1 MFCKNCG
8 RQLLPNEKFCA
19 DCGTPV
25 SEQESGTQREQTAE
39 QSAAYS
45 QPIEQPTEVN
55 AWNEQTQ
62 PVEVQQT
69 DAFNNQTAANDYAA
83 PQYQTVNAQ
92 GGYNQYQ
99 NGQQGGYTYDYN
111 NQAVQPQYAQPMPK
125 KKSKAPFIITACG
138 VAVAL
143 VIAIAVFF
151 IFTNLNKA
159 TTPQGQIQG
168 TWVAEEDG
176 VKIQL
181 EFKPDGTI
189 NIPNAKEL
197 GKLISSYAGSS
208 DYGDFINYDEIFNMI
223 KLTYSIDDQKTLSVN
238 FEVSFINQSQS
249 QSLKWSDD
257 PANGGSDTW
266 GIDGD
271 NLYIAGVKLTR
282 VNS

>member
-25 SEQESGTQREQTAE
+25 PVQESAVQNEQPIAENQSVEQTADMN
-39 QSAAYS
+39 
-45 QPIEQPTEVN
+45 VR
-55 AWNEQTQ
+55 NEQTQ

-69 DAFNNQTAANDYAA
+69 DAFNSQTAANDYAA

-99 NGQQGGYTYDYN
+99 NGQQGGYSYDYN

-125 KKSKAPFIITACG
+125 KKSKTPFIITACG

-159 TTPQGQIQG
+159 TPQGQIQG

-176 VKIQL
+176 VRIQL

-208 DYGDFINYDEIFNMI
+208 DYSDFINYDEIFNMI

-271 NLYIAGVKLTR
+271 NLYIAGTKLTR

>member
-19 DCGTPV
+19 DCGAPV
-25 SEQESGTQREQTAE
+25 PVQESAIQNEKPIAENQSVEQTADMN
-39 QSAAYS
+39 
-45 QPIEQPTEVN
+45 VR
-55 AWNEQTQ
+55 NEQTQ

-125 KKSKAPFIITACG
+125 KKSKTPFIITACG

-176 VKIQL
+176 VRIQL

-189 NIPNAKEL
+189 GIPNAKEL
-197 GKLISSYAGSS
+197 GELISNYVGSS
-208 DYGDFINYDEIFNMI
+208 EYSDIINYDEIFNLIDM
-223 KLTYSIDDQKTLSVN
+223 KYSIDDEKTLSISL
-238 FEVSFINQSQS
+238 EVSFVNQSQS

-271 NLYIAGVKLTR
+271 NLYIAGTKLTR

>member
-25 SEQESGTQREQTAE
+25 PVQESAIQNEKPIAENQSVEQTADMN
-39 QSAAYS
+39 
-45 QPIEQPTEVN
+45 VR
-55 AWNEQTQ
+55 NEQTQ

-99 NGQQGGYTYDYN
+99 NGQQGGYSYDYN
-111 NQAVQPQYAQPMPK
+111 NQGVQPQYAQPIPK
-125 KKSKAPFIITACG
+125 KKSKTPFIITACG

-159 TTPQGQIQG
+159 TPQGQIQG

-176 VKIQL
+176 VRIQL

-223 KLTYSIDDQKTLSVN
+223 KLTYSIDDQKTLSVS

-271 NLYIAGVKLTR
+271 NLYIAGTKLTR

>member
-25 SEQESGTQREQTAE
+25 PVQESAIQNEKPIAENQSVEQTADMN
-39 QSAAYS
+39 
-45 QPIEQPTEVN
+45 VR
-55 AWNEQTQ
+55 NEQTQ

-99 NGQQGGYTYDYN
+99 NGQQGGYSYDYN
-111 NQAVQPQYAQPMPK
+111 NQGVQPQYAQPIPK
-125 KKSKAPFIITACG
+125 KKSKTPFIITACG

-159 TTPQGQIQG
+159 TPQGQIQG

-176 VKIQL
+176 VRIQL

-208 DYGDFINYDEIFNMI
+208 DYSDFINYDEIFNMI

-271 NLYIAGVKLTR
+271 NLYIAGTKLTR
-282 VNS
+282 VNG

>member
-25 SEQESGTQREQTAE
+25 PVQESAIQNEKPIAENQSVEQTADMN
-39 QSAAYS
+39 
-45 QPIEQPTEVN
+45 VR
-55 AWNEQTQ
+55 NEQTQ

-99 NGQQGGYTYDYN
+99 NGQQGGYSYDYN
-111 NQAVQPQYAQPMPK
+111 NQGVQPQYAQPIPK
-125 KKSKAPFIITACG
+125 KKSKTPFIITACG
-138 VAVAL
+138 VAGAL

-159 TTPQGQIQG
+159 TPQGQIQG

-176 VKIQL
+176 VRIQL

-208 DYGDFINYDEIFNMI
+208 DYSDFINYDEIFNMI

-271 NLYIAGVKLTR
+271 NLYIAGTKLTR

>member
-25 SEQESGTQREQTAE
+25 PEQEVSVQSEQTVEQPV
-39 QSAAYS
+39 AYN
-45 QPIEQPTEVN
+45 QPIEQQTEVN
-55 AWNEQTQ
+55 AQNEQTQ
-62 PVEVQQT
+62 PVENQQT
-69 DAFNNQTAANDYAA
+69 DAYNQMPANDYSA

-99 NGQQGGYTYDYN
+99 NGQQGGYAYDYN

-125 KKSKAPFIITACG
+125 KKSKTPFIITACG
-138 VAVAL
+138 IAVAL
-143 VIAIAVFF
+143 AIAIAAFF

-159 TTPQGQIQG
+159 TPQGQIQG
-168 TWVAEEDG
+168 TWAAEEDG
-176 VKIQL
+176 VSIQL

-223 KLTYSIDDQKTLSVN
+223 KLTYSIDDQKTLSVS
-238 FEVSFINQSQS
+238 FEVSFINQSQT

-271 NLYIAGVKLTR
+271 TLYIAGTKLTR
-282 VNS
+282 INN

>member
-25 SEQESGTQREQTAE
+25 PVQESAIQNEKPIAENQSVEQTADMN
-39 QSAAYS
+39 
-45 QPIEQPTEVN
+45 VR
-55 AWNEQTQ
+55 NEQTQ

-111 NQAVQPQYAQPMPK
+111 NQAVQPQYAQPIPK
-125 KKSKAPFIITACG
+125 KKSKTPFIITACG

-143 VIAIAVFF
+143 VIAIAAFF

-159 TTPQGQIQG
+159 TPQGQIQG

-176 VKIQL
+176 VRIQL

-223 KLTYSIDDQKTLSVN
+223 KLTYSIDDQKTLSVS

-271 NLYIAGVKLTR
+271 NLYIAGTKLTR

>member
-19 DCGTPV
+19 DCGAPV
-25 SEQESGTQREQTAE
+25 PVQESAVQNEKPIAENQSVEQTADMN
-39 QSAAYS
+39 
-45 QPIEQPTEVN
+45 VR
-55 AWNEQTQ
+55 NEQTQ

-125 KKSKAPFIITACG
+125 KKSKTPFIITACG

-159 TTPQGQIQG
+159 TPQGQIQG

-176 VKIQL
+176 VRIQL

-271 NLYIAGVKLTR
+271 NLYIAGTKLTR

>member
-25 SEQESGTQREQTAE
+25 PEQEVSVQSEQTVEQPVV
-39 QSAAYS
+39 YN
-45 QPIEQPTEVN
+45 QPIEQQTEVN
-55 AWNEQTQ
+55 AQNEQTQ
-62 PVEVQQT
+62 PVENQQT
-69 DAFNNQTAANDYAA
+69 DAYNQMPANDYSA

-99 NGQQGGYTYDYN
+99 NGQQGGYAYDYN

-125 KKSKAPFIITACG
+125 KKSKTPFIITACG
-138 VAVAL
+138 IAVAL
-143 VIAIAVFF
+143 AIAIAVFF

-159 TTPQGQIQG
+159 TPQGQIQG

-176 VKIQL
+176 VSVQL

-223 KLTYSIDDQKTLSVN
+223 KLTYSIDDQKTLSVS
-238 FEVSFINQSQS
+238 FEVSFINQSQT

-271 NLYIAGVKLTR
+271 TLYIAGTKLTR
-282 VNS
+282 INN

>member
-19 DCGTPV
+19 DCGAPV
-25 SEQESGTQREQTAE
+25 PVQESAIQNEKPIAENQSVEQTADMN
-39 QSAAYS
+39 
-45 QPIEQPTEVN
+45 VR
-55 AWNEQTQ
+55 NEQTQ

-125 KKSKAPFIITACG
+125 KKSKTPFIITACG

-143 VIAIAVFF
+143 VIAIAAFF

-159 TTPQGQIQG
+159 TPQGQIQG

-176 VKIQL
+176 VRIQL

-223 KLTYSIDDQKTLSVN
+223 KLTYSIDDQKTLSVS

-249 QSLKWSDD
+249 QPLKWSDD

-271 NLYIAGVKLTR
+271 NLYIAGTKLTR

>member
-1 MFCKNCG
+1 MNV
-8 RQLLPNEKFCA
+8 R
-19 DCGTPV
+19 
-25 SEQESGTQREQTAE
+25 
-39 QSAAYS
+39 
-45 QPIEQPTEVN
+45 
-55 AWNEQTQ
+55 NEQTQ

-99 NGQQGGYTYDYN
+99 NGQQGGYSYDYN
-111 NQAVQPQYAQPMPK
+111 NQGVQPQYAQPIPK
-125 KKSKAPFIITACG
+125 KKSKTPFIITACG

-159 TTPQGQIQG
+159 TPQGQIQG

-176 VKIQL
+176 VRIQL

-208 DYGDFINYDEIFNMI
+208 DYSDFINYDEIFNMI

-271 NLYIAGVKLTR
+271 NLYIAGTKLTR

>member
-19 DCGTPV
+19 DCGAPV
-25 SEQESGTQREQTAE
+25 PVQESAIQNEKPIAENQSVEQTADMN
-39 QSAAYS
+39 
-45 QPIEQPTEVN
+45 VR
-55 AWNEQTQ
+55 NEQTQ

-83 PQYQTVNAQ
+83 PQYQTINAQ

-125 KKSKAPFIITACG
+125 KKSKTPFIITACG

-143 VIAIAVFF
+143 AIAIAAFF

-159 TTPQGQIQG
+159 TPQGQIQG

-176 VKIQL
+176 VRIQL

-223 KLTYSIDDQKTLSVN
+223 KLTYSIDDQKTLSVS

>member
-25 SEQESGTQREQTAE
+25 SEQEVSVQSEQTVE
-39 QSAAYS
+39 QPVAYN
-45 QPIEQPTEVN
+45 QPIEQQTEVN
-55 AWNEQTQ
+55 AQNEQTQ
-62 PVEVQQT
+62 PVENQQT
-69 DAFNNQTAANDYAA
+69 DAYNQMPANDYSA

-92 GGYNQYQ
+92 GGYNQYR
-99 NGQQGGYTYDYN
+99 NGQQGGYAYDYN

-125 KKSKAPFIITACG
+125 KKSKTPFIITACG
-138 VAVAL
+138 IAVAL
-143 VIAIAVFF
+143 AIAIAVFF

-159 TTPQGQIQG
+159 TPQGQIQG

-176 VKIQL
+176 VSVQL

-223 KLTYSIDDQKTLSVN
+223 KLTYSIDDQKTLSVS
-238 FEVSFINQSQS
+238 FEVSFINQSQT

-271 NLYIAGVKLTR
+271 TLYIAGTKLTR
-282 VNS
+282 INN

>member
-25 SEQESGTQREQTAE
+25 SEQESAVQNEQPIAENQSVEQTADMN
-39 QSAAYS
+39 
-45 QPIEQPTEVN
+45 VR
-55 AWNEQTQ
+55 NEQTQ

-99 NGQQGGYTYDYN
+99 NGQQGGYSYDYN
-111 NQAVQPQYAQPMPK
+111 NQGVQPQYAQPIPK
-125 KKSKAPFIITACG
+125 KKSKTPFIITACG

-159 TTPQGQIQG
+159 TPQGQIQG

-176 VKIQL
+176 VRIQL

-208 DYGDFINYDEIFNMI
+208 DYSDFINYDEIFNMI
-223 KLTYSIDDQKTLSVN
+223 KLTYSIDDQKTLSVS

-271 NLYIAGVKLTR
+271 NLYIAGTKLTR

>member
-19 DCGTPV
+19 DCGAPV
-25 SEQESGTQREQTAE
+25 PVQESAIQNEKPIAENQSVEQTADMN
-39 QSAAYS
+39 
-45 QPIEQPTEVN
+45 VR
-55 AWNEQTQ
+55 NEQTQ

-125 KKSKAPFIITACG
+125 KKSKTPFIITACG

-159 TTPQGQIQG
+159 TPQGQIQG

-176 VKIQL
+176 VRIQL

-208 DYGDFINYDEIFNMI
+208 DYSDFINYDEIFNMI

-271 NLYIAGVKLTR
+271 NLYIAGTKLTR

>member
-19 DCGTPV
+19 DCGAPV
-25 SEQESGTQREQTAE
+25 PVQESAVQNEQPIAENQSVEQTADMN
-39 QSAAYS
+39 
-45 QPIEQPTEVN
+45 VR
-55 AWNEQTQ
+55 NEQTQ

-99 NGQQGGYTYDYN
+99 NGQQGGYSYDYN
-111 NQAVQPQYAQPMPK
+111 NQGVRPQYAQPIPK
-125 KKSKAPFIITACG
+125 KKSKTPFIITACG

-159 TTPQGQIQG
+159 TPQGQIQG

-176 VKIQL
+176 VRIQL

-208 DYGDFINYDEIFNMI
+208 DYSDFINYDEIFNMI
-223 KLTYSIDDQKTLSVN
+223 KLTYSIDDQKTLSVS

-271 NLYIAGVKLTR
+271 NLYIAGTKLTR

>member
-25 SEQESGTQREQTAE
+25 SEQESAVQNEQPIAENQSVEQTADMN
-39 QSAAYS
+39 
-45 QPIEQPTEVN
+45 VR
-55 AWNEQTQ
+55 NEQTQ

-159 TTPQGQIQG
+159 TPQGQIQG
-168 TWVAEEDG
+168 IWVAEEDG
-176 VKIQL
+176 VRVQL

-223 KLTYSIDDQKTLSVN
+223 KLTYSIDDQKTLSVS

-271 NLYIAGVKLTR
+271 NLYIAGTKLTR

>member
-19 DCGTPV
+19 DCGAPV
-25 SEQESGTQREQTAE
+25 PVQESAVQNEQPIAENQSVEQTADMN
-39 QSAAYS
+39 
-45 QPIEQPTEVN
+45 VR
-55 AWNEQTQ
+55 NEQTQ

-125 KKSKAPFIITACG
+125 KKSKTPFIITACG

-143 VIAIAVFF
+143 VIAIAAFF

-159 TTPQGQIQG
+159 TPQGQIQG

-176 VKIQL
+176 VRVQL

-223 KLTYSIDDQKTLSVN
+223 KLTYSIDDQKTLSVS

-271 NLYIAGVKLTR
+271 NLYIAGTKLTR

>member
-25 SEQESGTQREQTAE
+25 SEQESAVQNEQPIAENQSVEQTADMN
-39 QSAAYS
+39 
-45 QPIEQPTEVN
+45 VR
-55 AWNEQTQ
+55 NEQTQ

-99 NGQQGGYTYDYN
+99 NGQQGGYSYDYN
-111 NQAVQPQYAQPMPK
+111 NQGVQPQYAQPIPK
-125 KKSKAPFIITACG
+125 KKSKTPFIITACG

-159 TTPQGQIQG
+159 TPQGQIQG

-176 VKIQL
+176 VRIQL

-223 KLTYSIDDQKTLSVN
+223 KLTYSIDDQKTLSVS

-271 NLYIAGVKLTR
+271 NLYIAGTKLTR

>member
-19 DCGTPV
+19 DCGAPV
-25 SEQESGTQREQTAE
+25 SEQESAVQNEQPIAENQSVEQTADMN
-39 QSAAYS
+39 
-45 QPIEQPTEVN
+45 VR
-55 AWNEQTQ
+55 NEQTQ

-159 TTPQGQIQG
+159 TPQGQIQG

-176 VKIQL
+176 VRIQL

-208 DYGDFINYDEIFNMI
+208 DYSDFINYDEIFNMI

-271 NLYIAGVKLTR
+271 NLYIAGTKLTR

>member
-19 DCGTPV
+19 DCGAPV
-25 SEQESGTQREQTAE
+25 PVQESAIQNEKPIAENQSVEQTADMN
-39 QSAAYS
+39 
-45 QPIEQPTEVN
+45 VR
-55 AWNEQTQ
+55 NEQTQ

-99 NGQQGGYTYDYN
+99 NGQQGGYSYDYN
-111 NQAVQPQYAQPMPK
+111 NQGVQPQYAQPIPK
-125 KKSKAPFIITACG
+125 KKSKTPFIITACG

-159 TTPQGQIQG
+159 TPQGQIQG

-176 VKIQL
+176 VRIQL

-223 KLTYSIDDQKTLSVN
+223 KLTYSIDDQKTLSVS

>member
-25 SEQESGTQREQTAE
+25 PVQESAIQNEKPIAENQSVEQTADMN
-39 QSAAYS
+39 
-45 QPIEQPTEVN
+45 VR
-55 AWNEQTQ
+55 NEQTQ

-99 NGQQGGYTYDYN
+99 NGQQGGYSYDYN
-111 NQAVQPQYAQPMPK
+111 NQGVQPQYAQPIPK
-125 KKSKAPFIITACG
+125 KKSKTPFIITACG

-159 TTPQGQIQG
+159 TPQGQIQG

-176 VKIQL
+176 VRIQL

-208 DYGDFINYDEIFNMI
+208 DYSDFINYDELFNMI

-271 NLYIAGVKLTR
+271 NLYIAGTKLTR

>member
-25 SEQESGTQREQTAE
+25 PVQESAIQNEKPIAENQSVEQTADMNV
-39 QSAAYS
+39 Q
-45 QPIEQPTEVN
+45 
-55 AWNEQTQ
+55 NEQTQ

-99 NGQQGGYTYDYN
+99 NGQQGGYSYDYN
-111 NQAVQPQYAQPMPK
+111 NQGVQPQYAQPIPK
-125 KKSKAPFIITACG
+125 KKSKTPFIITACG

-159 TTPQGQIQG
+159 TPQGQIQG

-176 VKIQL
+176 VRIQL

-208 DYGDFINYDEIFNMI
+208 DYSDFINYDEIFNMI

-271 NLYIAGVKLTR
+271 NLYIAGTKLTR

>member
-19 DCGTPV
+19 DCGAPV
-25 SEQESGTQREQTAE
+25 PVQESAIQNEKPIAENQSVEQTADMN
-39 QSAAYS
+39 
-45 QPIEQPTEVN
+45 VR
-55 AWNEQTQ
+55 NEQTQ

-99 NGQQGGYTYDYN
+99 NGQQGGYSYDYN
-111 NQAVQPQYAQPMPK
+111 NQGVQPQYAQPIPK
-125 KKSKAPFIITACG
+125 KKSKTPFIITACG

-159 TTPQGQIQG
+159 TPQGQIQG
-168 TWVAEEDG
+168 TWVAEEEG
-176 VKIQL
+176 VRIQL

-208 DYGDFINYDEIFNMI
+208 DYSDFINYDEIFNMI

-271 NLYIAGVKLTR
+271 NLYIAGTKLTR

>member
-19 DCGTPV
+19 DCGAPV
-25 SEQESGTQREQTAE
+25 PVQESAIQNEKPIAENQSVEQTADMN
-39 QSAAYS
+39 
-45 QPIEQPTEVN
+45 VR
-55 AWNEQTQ
+55 NEQTQ

-69 DAFNNQTAANDYAA
+69 DAFNNQTAANDYSA

-125 KKSKAPFIITACG
+125 KKSRTPFIITACG

-159 TTPQGQIQG
+159 TPQGQIQG

-176 VKIQL
+176 VRIQL

-223 KLTYSIDDQKTLSVN
+223 KLTYSIDDQNTLSVN

-271 NLYIAGVKLTR
+271 NLYIAGTKLTR

>member
-25 SEQESGTQREQTAE
+25 SEQESAVQNEQPIAENQSVEQTADMN
-39 QSAAYS
+39 
-45 QPIEQPTEVN
+45 VR
-55 AWNEQTQ
+55 NEQTQ

-99 NGQQGGYTYDYN
+99 NGQQGGYSYDYN
-111 NQAVQPQYAQPMPK
+111 NQGVQPQYAQPIPK
-125 KKSKAPFIITACG
+125 KKSKTPFIITACG

-159 TTPQGQIQG
+159 TPQGQIQG

-176 VKIQL
+176 VRIQL

-208 DYGDFINYDEIFNMI
+208 DYSDFINYDEIFNMI

-271 NLYIAGVKLTR
+271 NLYIAGTKLTR

>member
-19 DCGTPV
+19 DCGAPV
-25 SEQESGTQREQTAE
+25 PVQESAIQNEKPIAENQSVEQTADMN
-39 QSAAYS
+39 
-45 QPIEQPTEVN
+45 VR
-55 AWNEQTQ
+55 NEQTQ

-69 DAFNNQTAANDYAA
+69 DAFNNQTAANDYSA

-99 NGQQGGYTYDYN
+99 NGQQGGYSYDYN
-111 NQAVQPQYAQPMPK
+111 NQGVQPQYAQPIPK
-125 KKSKAPFIITACG
+125 KKSKTPFIITACG

-159 TTPQGQIQG
+159 TPQGQIQG

-176 VKIQL
+176 VRIQL

-208 DYGDFINYDEIFNMI
+208 DYSDFINYDEIFNMI

-271 NLYIAGVKLTR
+271 NLYIAGTKLTR

>member
-25 SEQESGTQREQTAE
+25 PEQEVSVQSEQTVEQPV
-39 QSAAYS
+39 AYN
-45 QPIEQPTEVN
+45 QPIEQQTEVN
-55 AWNEQTQ
+55 AQNEQTQ
-62 PVEVQQT
+62 PVENQQT
-69 DAFNNQTAANDYAA
+69 DAYNQMPANDYSA

-92 GGYNQYQ
+92 GGHNQYQ
-99 NGQQGGYTYDYN
+99 NGQQGGYAYDYN
-111 NQAVQPQYAQPMPK
+111 NQAVQPQYAQPISK
-125 KKSKAPFIITACG
+125 KKSKTPFIITACG
-138 VAVAL
+138 IAVAL
-143 VIAIAVFF
+143 AIAIAAFF

-159 TTPQGQIQG
+159 TPQGQIQG
-168 TWVAEEDG
+168 TWVAEEDD
-176 VKIQL
+176 VSVQL

-197 GKLISSYAGSS
+197 GKLISSYAGGSE
-208 DYGDFINYDEIFNMI
+208 YGDFINYDEIFNMI
-223 KLTYSIDDQKTLSVN
+223 KLTYSIDDQKTLSVS
-238 FEVSFINQSQS
+238 FEVSFINQSQT

-271 NLYIAGVKLTR
+271 TLYIAGTKLTR
-282 VNS
+282 INN